1 MNETRQKS
9 KKNIKVMNEVMVP
22 EMDIT
27 KKYLGEKCNEK

>member
-9 KKNIKVMNEVMVP
+9 KNIKVINEVMVP